1 MNVPGQGDRAHD
13 LCGGSTVPGDGR
25 PPFHRDMP
33 NTRLRNSPQQ
43 LSLNHSILMDGS
55 ACEGLTCYQQR
66 AGGGGLV
73 CKCNV
78 YPSPRLLVLGGGG
91 TVLNLIA
98 HTCTGE

>member
-1 MNVPGQGDRAHD
+1 MNVPGQVGRAHD
-13 LCGGSTVPGDGR
+13 PRGGSTVPGDGR
-25 PPFHRDMP
+25 PPFHHDMP

-43 LSLNHSILMDGS
+43 LSLNHSVLMDGS
-55 ACEGLTCYQQR
+55 ACEGLACYQQR
-66 AGGGGLV
+66 AGGGKGGLV

-98 HTCTGE
+98 HTC

>member
-1 MNVPGQGDRAHD
+1 MNVPGQVGRAHD
-13 LCGGSTVPGDGR
+13 PCGGSTVPGDGR
-25 PPFHRDMP
+25 PPFHHDMP

-43 LSLNHSILMDGS
+43 LSLNHSVLMDGS
-55 ACEGLTCYQQR
+55 ACEGLACYQQR
-66 AGGGGLV
+66 AGGGKGGLV

-98 HTCTGE
+98 HTC

>member
-66 AGGGGLV
+66 AGGGGGWSASV
-73 CKCNV
+73 MYIPAQGCWFWGE
-78 YPSPRLLVLGGGG
+78 GGQS
-91 TVLNLIA
+91 LI
-98 HTCTGE
+98 